1 MKRGRDI
8 FIEDYAV
15 ACALG
20 GDREAVA
27 ARLFSASPP
36 KVAGAYELRDGR
48 VMPVGRIDSLHPAPG
63 ETRTN
68 ALSKLVF
75 APMAHSVARARE
87 CFGAERLGVVIGTST
102 SGIGEGGEAVRQA
115 LEAGAL
121 PQGFQL
127 SRQELAD
134 TARYVAD
141 LAGAEGPWY
150 VVSTAC
156 TSGARAM
163 AAGARLIRAKLC
175 DAVLCGG
182 SDSLCDLTLHGF
194 AALEA
199 LSPAPSNPMSV
210 NRTGLNIGEGAAFF
224 LLTAAE
230 SAWRLAGWGE
240 SADGYH
246 MSAPDP
252 AGAGAEAAIRAA
264 LYVAGAAAAGVD
276 FVHLHGTATPLN
288 DAMEAGVVDRV
299 FGLDTPCASTKPL
312 TGHTLGA
319 AGAVQAAFCL
329 TAMEKGQLP
338 PHLWDGARDPE
349 LAPIRLAEVGERAML
364 RRIVS
369 TSYAFGGNNAALVL
383 ERT

>member
-1 MKRGRDI
+1 MRRGADI

-20 GDREAVA
+20 RDRESVA
-27 ARLFSASPP
+27 ARLFSDAPPRVAAS
-36 KVAGAYELRDGR
+36 AELQGGR
-48 VMPVGRIDSLHPAPG
+48 VVPVGRIESLRPAAG

-68 ALSKLVF
+68 ALSRLAF
-75 APMAHSVARARE
+75 APLAHAVARARE
-87 CFGAERLGVVIGTST
+87 RYGAERLGVVMGTST
-102 SGIGEGGEAVRQA
+102 SGIGEGGEAVRHA
-115 LEAGAL
+115 LEAGSL
-121 PQGFQL
+121 PPGFSL
-127 SRQELAD
+127 ARQELTD
-134 TARYVAD
+134 TARFVAE
-141 LAGAEGPWY
+141 LASARGPFY

-163 AAGARLIRAKLC
+163 AAGARLIRAGLC

-194 AALEA
+194 ASLEA
-199 LSPAPSNPMSV
+199 LSPTASNPMSA

-224 LLTAAE
+224 LLTADE
-230 SAWRLAGWGE
+230 GPWRLSGWGE
-240 SADGYH
+240 TADGYH

-252 AGAGAEAAIRAA
+252 SGAGAEAAIRGA
-264 LYVAGAAAAGVD
+264 LTMAQAPAESVD

-288 DAMEAGVVDRV
+288 DAMEAGVVARV

-319 AGAVQAAFCL
+319 AGAVQAALCL
-329 TAMEKGQLP
+329 MAMERGQLP

-349 LAPIRLAEVGERAML
+349 LAPIRLAEIGERAEV

-369 TSYAFGGNNAALVL
+369 ASYAFGGNNAALVL
-383 ERT
+383 ERA